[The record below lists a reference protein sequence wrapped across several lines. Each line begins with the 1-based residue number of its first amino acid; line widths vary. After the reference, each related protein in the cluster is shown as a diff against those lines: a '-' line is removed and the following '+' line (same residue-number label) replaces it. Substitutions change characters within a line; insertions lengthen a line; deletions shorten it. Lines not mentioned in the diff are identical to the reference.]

1 MTFRK
6 RATLTATVFVVL
18 FALATGALYWYIV
31 SGGLIARQKPPAV
44 EKNVTRWM
52 LHVSVPDSAKAMKNP
67 LLTDSGSVDVFAGQE
82 LYKQKCE
89 VCHGYDGSGKTDAG
103 GGLYPQPLD
112 LQGPEVKQAT

>member
-6 RATLTATVFVVL
+6 RATLTATVVVVL

-52 LHVSVPDSAKAMKNP
+52 LDVSVPDSAKTMKNP
-67 LLTDSGSVDVFAGQE
+67 LMADSGSVSVFAGQD

-89 VCHGYDGSGKTDAG
+89 VCHGYDGSGKTEAG

-112 LQGPEVKQAT
+112 LRVHLPFLH